1 MAGVTVKQ
9 VTKSFGP
16 INVLEK
22 LDLDI
27 QDGEFVVLVG
37 PSGCGKTTLLRMI
50 AGLEPVSDGNILI
63 GARDVTW
70 AAPKDRDIAMVFQS
84 YALYPHMTAAENM
97 SFGLKLNKLPK
108 KEIETRVAEAARM
121 LKIEHLLSRKP
132 RELSGGQR
140 QRVAMGRAIVRRPV
154 LYLFD
159 EPLSNLD
166 AQLRTSMRTE
176 IKRMHLAEK
185 KTVIYVTHDQIEA
198 LTLAD
203 RIVAMN
209 RGEIQQIGTPDD
221 LYNRPASI
229 FVASFIGS
237 PGMSFLTGEITPA
250 SSAKGQ
256 IFINTERGKEA
267 LSLPPLWTK
276 GLPVEE
282 TPVLVGLRP
291 EALTYDPEGAG
302 FGLDIMV
309 NVIEPCGAEVYVIGE
324 VAGREITARCT
335 PGKVPPLGA
344 PARFLID
351 PDQIHIFDANSERSL
366 RP

>member
-1 MAGVTVKQ
+1 MAGVTIRQ
-9 VTKSFGP
+9 VSKHFGP
-16 INVLEK
+16 VRVLDG

-27 QDGEFVVLVG
+27 NDGEFVVLVG

-50 AGLEPVSDGNILI
+50 AGLESVSGGQILI
-63 GARDVTW
+63 GERDVTW
-70 AAPKDRDIAMVFQS
+70 VAPKDRDIAMVFQS
-84 YALYPHMTAAENM
+84 YALYPHMSAAENM
-97 SFGLKLNKLPK
+97 SFGLKLSKTPK
-108 KEIETRVAEAARM
+108 PEIESRVAEAARM
-121 LKIEHLLSRKP
+121 LKIEHLLGRKP

-140 QRVAMGRAIVRRPV
+140 QRVAMGRAIVRHPA

-185 KTVIYVTHDQIEA
+185 KTVVYVTHDQIEA

-209 RGEIQQIGTPDD
+209 RGEIQQIGTPDE
-221 LYNRPASI
+221 LYNRPASV

-237 PGMSFLTGEITPA
+237 PAMSFL
-250 SSAKGQ
+250 
-256 IFINTERGKEA
+256 RGTLAEGGRVA
-267 LSLPPLWTK
+267 IEGAAVPLSLPAGWGALKAATPA
-276 GLPVEE
+276 
-282 TPVLVGLRP
+282 PVLLGLRP
-291 EALTYDPEGAG
+291 EALAYAPEGAG
-302 FGLDIMV
+302 YALDVQV

-324 VAGREITARCT
+324 VGGQEVTARCV
-335 PGKVPPLGA
+335 PGRVPPLGA
-344 PARFLID
+344 LARFEVAL
-351 PDQIHIFDANSERSL
+351 DQIHLFDAASERSL

>member
-1 MAGVTVKQ
+1 MAGVTIRQ
-9 VTKSFGP
+9 VAKHFGHVR
-16 INVLEK
+16 VLDG
-22 LDLDI
+22 LDLTI
-27 QDGEFVVLVG
+27 EDGEFVVLVG

-50 AGLEPVSDGNILI
+50 AGLEAVSGGQILI

-70 AAPKDRDIAMVFQS
+70 VAPKDRDIAMVFQS
-84 YALYPHMTAAENM
+84 YALYPHMSAQENM
-97 SFGLKLNKLPK
+97 SFGLKLSKTPK
-108 KEIETRVAEAARM
+108 EEIGRRVAEAARM
-121 LKIEHLLSRKP
+121 LKIEHLLERKP

-140 QRVAMGRAIVRRPV
+140 QRVAMGRAIVRHPA

-185 KTVIYVTHDQIEA
+185 KTVVYVTHDQIEA

-209 RGEIQQIGTPDD
+209 KGEIQQIGTPDD
-221 LYNRPASI
+221 LYNRPASV

-237 PGMSFLTGEITPA
+237 PAMSLL
-250 SSAKGQ
+250 
-256 IFINTERGKEA
+256 RGA
-267 LSLPPLWTK
+267 LSGGRLALEGVAAPLALPQIWQ
-276 GLPVEE
+276 GVRDGA
-282 TPVLVGLRP
+282 VLLGLRP
-291 EALTYDPEGAG
+291 EALVYAPDGAG
-302 FGLDIMV
+302 EGLDMQV

-324 VAGREITARCT
+324 VGGQEITARCV
-335 PGKVPPLGA
+335 PGRVPALGST
-344 PARFLID
+344 ARFAIAS
-351 PDQIHIFDANSERSL
+351 DQIHVFDAANERSL